1 MKNVKLNNLF
11 LILLSALVFAACKNG
26 NENKEVDNTGQEAEE
41 TTGISNLEISEN
53 NRYFQTEDGEPF
65 FWLGDTGWLLFRM
78 LDRDEAVEYLE
89 DRKEKGFNVIQAM
102 VLHSLDVEN
111 AYGDK
116 ALNEEN
122 VAEPII
128 TEGSDFENEE
138 AYDYWDHVDYIVEK
152 AEEMGL
158 YMALVPV
165 WGSNVNSGKVSE
177 EQVVKYGEFLTDR
190 YKDYDH
196 IIWFNG
202 GDTFGNEYTEVW
214 NALGKTLKENN
225 PDKLMTFH
233 PRGRTQ
239 SSDWF
244 HNESWLDF
252 NSFQSGHR
260 RYDQDDTEKNYGEDN
275 WRYVEVDYNMEPV
288 KPTLDTEP
296 SYEGIP
302 EGLHDPKE
310 GFWDD
315 NAVRRYGYWSV
326 FAGAAGYTYGHS
338 AVMQMHKAEG
348 EVGAY
353 GNEKLWSEALD
364 DPGAR
369 QMKYLKELML
379 DFPYF
384 ERVPDQSLILNQGE
398 RYDYL
403 VSTRGEDY
411 ALIYTYTGRNI
422 EVDLSKLGKEVEAS
436 WFNPRNGEKETIET
450 VEGDRHTFN
459 PPGEEEEGNDWV
471 LILDSR
477 V

>member
-26 NENKEVDNTGQEAEE
+26 NENKIVDNTGQEAEE
-41 TTGISNLEISEN
+41 TTGISELEISEN

-89 DRKEKGFNVIQAM
+89 YRKEQGFNVIQAM

-190 YKDYDH
+190 YKDFDH

-411 ALIYTYTGRNI
+411 ALIYTYTGRDI
-422 EVDLSKLGKEVEAS
+422 EIDLSKLGEEVEAS

>member
-41 TTGISNLEISEN
+41 TTGISELEISEN

-89 DRKEKGFNVIQAM
+89 YRKEQGFNVIQAM

-190 YKDYDH
+190 YKDFDH

-338 AVMQMHKAEG
+338 AIMQMHKAEG
-348 EVGAY
+348 EIGAY

-411 ALIYTYTGRNI
+411 ALIYTYTGRDI
-422 EVDLSKLGKEVEAS
+422 EIDLSKLGEEVEAS

>member
-1 MKNVKLNNLF
+1 MKNVKLNYLF
-11 LILLSALVFAACKNG
+11 LIFAAALVFTACKNG
-26 NENKEVDNTGQEAEE
+26 NEKKEADNTGQEAEE
-41 TTGISNLEISEN
+41 ATGISKLEISEN
-53 NRYFQTEDGEPF
+53 NRFFQTENGEPF
-65 FWLGDTGWLLFRM
+65 FWLGDTGWLLFRR
-78 LDRDEAVEYLE
+78 LDRKEAVKYLE
-89 DRKEKGFNVIQAM
+89 DRKEKGYNVIQAM

-116 ALNEEN
+116 ALKEEN
-122 VAEPII
+122 VAQPVI

-138 AYDYWDHVDYIVEK
+138 AYDYWDHVDYIVKK

-165 WGSNVNSGKVSE
+165 WGSNIEKVSE
-177 EQVVKYGEFLTDR
+177 EQVIQYGDFLTER
-190 YKDYDH
+190 YKDSDH

-225 PDKLMTFH
+225 PDKLVTFH

-244 HNESWLDF
+244 HNEDWLDF

-275 WRYVEVDYNMEPV
+275 WRYVKVDYNMKPI
-288 KPTLDTEP
+288 KPTVDTEP

-302 EGLHDPKE
+302 EGLHDPEE

-315 NAVRRYGYWSV
+315 DAVRRYGYWSV

-338 AVMQMHKAEG
+338 AIMQMHKEEG

-353 GNEKLWSEALD
+353 GNEKLWTEALD
-364 DPGAR
+364 DPGAT
-369 QMKYLKELML
+369 QMKYLKQLML

-384 ERVPDQSLILNQGE
+384 ERVPDQSLVLNSGE
-398 RYDYL
+398 RYDYI
-403 VSTRGEDY
+403 VATRGEDY
-411 ALIYTYTGRNI
+411 ALIYTYTGREI
-422 EVDLSKLGKEVEAS
+422 EVDFSKIGDTVEAF
-436 WFNPRNGEKETIET
+436 WFNPRNGEKETIDT
-450 VEGDRHTFN
+450 VEGAPYTFN
-459 PPGEEEEGNDWV
+459 PPGDEEEGNDWV
-471 LILDSR
+471 LILEAK
-477 V
+477 